1 MISNKKSKASTIII
15 EGHLEHITYHNK
27 ENNYTVARLSLGQ
40 SRNPVT
46 IIGHMAGVSPGQSLK
61 VAGNWQTHPRYGQQF
76 KVQSYDVT
84 IPATVDGILKY
95 LESGA
100 IKGIGPSMAARL
112 VTAFGDQTFEVIE
125 TDPEQ
130 LTEIEGI
137 GETKAE
143 MIRIAWQDHHG
154 IRGLMQFLQDMQVQT
169 SLCAKIYNEY
179 GPDAVDIL
187 RTEPYQLADDLPGVG
202 FLVADTIARNLG
214 LEKAEPDRVRAAILH
229 LIFNLTDDGHTF
241 AEEENLIARCENLFQ
256 VDRDTIHTAID
267 ELVAEN
273 LIVAETLDADT
284 QTRALYLKELHLAEA
299 GLANRLKALLSV
311 PVPSVEIDSE
321 QIAAEVQK
329 KLAINLSTE
338 QLDVLEQIFSHR
350 ISIITGGPGTGKT
363 TLLRSIT
370 TMFEALGKR
379 VKLAAPTG
387 RAARRLAEVTRRKAK
402 TIHRLLGYN
411 FTDGQFIRNQDTPLD
426 ADALIVDEASMV
438 DTVLMFNFLKAVP
451 ASAVLVLVG
460 DVFQLPSVGPGNVL
474 ADIIQSDCM
483 PVFYLKKI
491 FRQDRESP
499 IVMNAHRVRAGETPE
514 FEPSERIDGHSEF
527 FFLEQNEPQQ
537 VVSTIVQLCRQELPR
552 QFGIDP
558 VNDLQVLTP
567 MHKGL
572 VGTINLNHVLQDAL
586 NPNPVLQESIGSKFK
601 INDKVMHLKNNYQKD
616 VYNGDIGTVCQIDKK
631 SGQLSVDYYGRTVE
645 YDASDLDEITVAYAI
660 SVHKSQG
667 SEYPAVIIPL
677 LTQHYIMLQRNLLY
691 TAMTR
696 GKKLV
701 ILIGTQKALS
711 VALNNDKPQQRLS
724 RLAERLMQP

>member
-1 MISNKKSKASTIII
+1 MISNKKTKASSPITL

-40 SRNPVT
+40 ARNPVT

-61 VAGNWQTHPRYGQQF
+61 IEGCWQSHPKYGQQF

-84 IPATVDGILKY
+84 IPATVDGIRKY

-112 VTAFGDQTFEVIE
+112 VTAFGAETFEVIE
-125 TDPEQ
+125 KNPER

-137 GETKAE
+137 GETRAD
-143 MIRIAWQDHHG
+143 MIRLAWQDHHG
-154 IRGLMQFLQDMQVQT
+154 IRGLMQFLQDMEVQT

-179 GPDAVDIL
+179 GPDAVEIL

-229 LIFNLTDDGHTF
+229 LIFNMADDGHTF
-241 AEEENLIARCENLFQ
+241 AEEENLVARCENLFQ
-256 VDRDTIHTAID
+256 VDRDTVHTAID

-273 LIVAETLDADT
+273 LIVAEALKTDT
-284 QTRALYLKELHLAEA
+284 QTRALFLKELHLAES
-299 GLANRLKALLSV
+299 GLANRLKAVLSV
-311 PVPSVEIDSE
+311 PLAPVKIDPE
-321 QIAAEVQK
+321 QIAAAVQK
-329 KLAINLSTE
+329 KLAIDLSAE
-338 QLDVLEQIFSHR
+338 QIEVLEQIFSHR

-370 TMFEALGKR
+370 TIFETLGKR
-379 VKLAAPTG
+379 VLLAAPTG
-387 RAARRLAEVTRRKAK
+387 RAARRLADVTRRKAR
-402 TIHRLLGYN
+402 TIHRLLGYS
-411 FTDGQFIRNQDTPLD
+411 FTDGQFIKNQDNPLD
-426 ADALIVDEASMV
+426 ADAFIVDEASMV
-438 DTVLMFNFLKAVP
+438 DTVLMYNFLKAVP
-451 ASAVLVLVG
+451 ATAVLVLVG

-499 IVMNAHRVRAGETPE
+499 IVINAHRVRDGETPD
-514 FEPSERIDGHSEF
+514 FEPCERIDRQSEF
-527 FFLEQNEPQQ
+527 YFLEQQDPQQ
-537 VVSTIVQLCRQELPR
+537 VVSTIVQLCRQELPQR
-552 QFGIDP
+552 FGIDP

-572 VGTINLNHVLQDAL
+572 VGTINLNHVLQGVL
-586 NPNPVLQESIGSKFK
+586 NPNPALQESMGNAFK
-601 INDKVMHLKNNYQKD
+601 INDKVMHLKNNYQKE
-616 VYNGDIGTVCQIDKK
+616 VYNGDIGTIRQIDKK

-645 YDASDLDEITVAYAI
+645 YDAADLDEITVAYAI
-660 SVHKSQG
+660 TVHKSQG

-701 ILIGTQKALS
+701 ILIGTRKALS
-711 VALNNDKPQQRLS
+711 IALKNDKPQQRLS
-724 RLAERLMQP
+724 RLAERLMQ